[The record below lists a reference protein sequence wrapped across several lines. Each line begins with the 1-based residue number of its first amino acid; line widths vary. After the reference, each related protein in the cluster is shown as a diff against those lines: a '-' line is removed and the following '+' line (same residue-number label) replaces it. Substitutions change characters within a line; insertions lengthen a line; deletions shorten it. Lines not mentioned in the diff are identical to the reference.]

1 MVPWDQD
8 ERSGDQ
14 ANNKYLFKV
23 GPNEDCNEV

>member
-8 ERSGDQ
+8 ERRDQ